1 MADQQEIDGS
11 DDDGLGPIVWQ
22 GIEALLNDS
31 EIARYLIDGTN
42 RGMNMDETLGENR
55 DPEWW
60 QYHNQMLCDL
70 LHRLMVEIIKPK
82 AN

>member
-1 MADQQEIDGS
+1 M
-11 DDDGLGPIVWQ
+11 
-22 GIEALLNDS
+22 EALLNDS

-42 RGMNMDETLGENR
+42 RGLNMDETSGENH

-70 LHRLMVEIIKPK
+70 LHQLMVEIIKPK